1 MQSNRR
7 RILFAGALI
16 LGLAWIGLS
25 ADRLGT
31 STNGLIPAPQ
41 KGFLAPDFALQTMSG
56 KEYKLS
62 DLRGQVVVVNLWAS
76 WCGPCRLEM
85 PALNKIHEE
94 YKGDGLVILAVNS
107 TTQDS
112 PAAVDAF
119 IAQFDLKFLVLM
131 DEQGT
136 VARLYELSAL
146 PTTFFIGRDGVVHRV
161 VVGGPLA
168 ESTLRTEIE
177 SLLAPLAGETP

>member
-1 MQSNRR
+1 
-7 RILFAGALI
+7 
-16 LGLAWIGLS
+16 LAWIGLS
-25 ADRLGT
+25 ADRLGA
-31 STNGLIPAPQ
+31 STNGLVPAPQ

-56 KEYKLS
+56 KEVKLS

-76 WCGPCRLEM
+76 WCAPCRLEM
-85 PALNKIHEE
+85 PALNRVHEE
-94 YKGDGLVILAVNS
+94 YKDAGLVILAVNS

-112 PAAVDAF
+112 PAAVEAF
-119 IAQFDLKFLVLM
+119 IAQFDLKFTVLM

-146 PTTFFIGRDGVVHRV
+146 PTTFFIGRDGVVRRA

-168 ESTLRTEIE
+168 ESTLRAEIE
-177 SLLAPLAGETP
+177 SLLAEEMP